1 MVLPRMWCRTNY
13 HKLISIEEVDNGYKV
28 TIKKGVKLLDEGLS
42 QSQENATIVVFSGE
56 LDKAIAAMIIAQG
69 AVASGKKVTIFFT
82 FWGLNALRKSGKVKT
97 KKNFIEFMFG
107 KMMPKGARKLPLSSM
122 NMLGVGP
129 KMIKYIMKS
138 KNVDDIELM
147 IKKSMELGVDFI
159 ACTMSME
166 LMGIKKEELIE
177 GIEYAGVGAYIS
189 ANENVGTTLFI

>member
-1 MVLPRMWCRTNY
+1 
-13 HKLISIEEVDNGYKV
+13 
-28 TIKKGVKLLDEGLS
+28 
-42 QSQENATIVVFSGE
+42 
-56 LDKAIAAMIIAQG
+56 
-69 AVASGKKVTIFFT
+69 
-82 FWGLNALRKSGKVKT
+82 
-97 KKNFIEFMFG
+97 
-107 KMMPKGARKLPLSSM
+107 
-122 NMLGVGP
+122 
-129 KMIKYIMKS
+129 MKS